1 VYGLVNKAVEELA
14 RQVAG
19 EEGWQRIRARAEVRE
34 VDFVGLT
41 AYPDELTY
49 RLVAA
54 ASEELGM
61 PAEDVLAAFGEHW
74 VTYTA
79 EQGWGPIL
87 TTAGDTLPA
96 FLLGLDAM
104 HARVRLTMPSLA
116 PPSFRCTDVTDTS
129 LRLHYHSHR
138 DGLAAM
144 VTGLVRGLGVR
155 FGTPV
160 QVVHAVRRSDGAHH
174 DEFLVSWP

>member
-1 VYGLVNKAVEELA
+1 MYGLVNKAVEELA
-14 RQVAG
+14 RGVAG
-19 EEGWQRIRARAEVRE
+19 DEGWERIKLRAEVRE
-34 VDFVGLT
+34 VEFVGLT

-74 VTYTA
+74 VRYTA
-79 EQGWGPIL
+79 EQGWGPML
-87 TTAGDTLPA
+87 AAAGDSLPT
-96 FLLGLDAM
+96 FLIGLDSL
-104 HARVRLTMPSLA
+104 HARIRLTMPALV

-138 DGLAAM
+138 DGLAPM
-144 VTGLVRGLGVR
+144 VTGLLRGLGAR
-155 FGTPV
+155 FDTPV
-160 QVVHAVRRSDGAHH
+160 GVVHAVRRSEGADH
-174 DEFLVSWP
+174 DEFLVTWP